1 MASVRVARLLGVAL
15 PGVAVFASVLS
26 VAGDSS
32 LAALVAS
39 ASLALDAVVAELR
52 GARAPRGAVPLLLLL
67 DDSHLRFLLQVSV
80 TDLGEAGPADA
91 TAGVTVGREGGLEA
105 LLLLLDIK
113 LLLLLLVLQV
123 IAGDHLVLVARARV
137 SATSGAPAVG
147 EAAPAVEAGG
157 EVNAVAASGARAG
170 ARA

>member
-1 MASVRVARLLGVAL
+1 M
-15 PGVAVFASVLS
+15 FASVLS

-39 ASLALDAVVAELR
+39 APLALDAVVAELR

-123 IAGDHLVLVARARV
+123 IAGDHLVLVA
-137 SATSGAPAVG
+137 
-147 EAAPAVEAGG
+147 
-157 EVNAVAASGARAG
+157 
-170 ARA
+170 